1 MIEIQPAKF
10 EEKQLIIRLLE
21 LYSHDLSEYEGSD
34 LNEHGEFG
42 YKYFETSHLSQTV
55 IARVSLK
62 TNCDLDLEAFA
73 VKNLST
79 GEVREFQHGE
89 AFIKASLADNLMI
102 ILSEQFEQV
111 SFEGEILKVKPK
123 LEVFQDCEKPVGL
136 EQVFKSFNEQFA
148 SK

>member
-1 MIEIQPAKF
+1 MFKF
-10 EEKQLIIRLLE
+10 LFLVMTCGLAA
-21 LYSHDLSEYEGSD
+21 
-34 LNEHGEFG
+34 FG
-42 YKYFETSHLSQTV
+42 YKYFEKSHLSQTV

-102 ILSEQFEQV
+102 VLSEQFEQV
-111 SFEGEILKVKPK
+111 SFEGEIVKVKQK

>member
-1 MIEIQPAKF
+1 MFKF
-10 EEKQLIIRLLE
+10 LFLVVTCGVVAF
-21 LYSHDLSEYEGSD
+21 S
-34 LNEHGEFG
+34 
-42 YKYFETSHLSQTV
+42 YKYFEKSHLSQTV

-73 VKNLST
+73 VRNLST

-102 ILSEQFEQV
+102 VLSEQFEQV
-111 SFEGEILKVKPK
+111 SFEGEIVKVKPK
-123 LEVFQDCEKPVGL
+123 LEVFQDCEQPVGL